1 MAQTYKKMNIDINAK
16 PTDIVTAVQKDAQSR
31 YLDISLLDNGL
42 ALNLTGHEV
51 RIYGKKPDGTEF
63 YNDGVITN
71 ATTGRCQFELTSQA
85 LSSVGI
91 VEVQVLLFKDNTQI
105 LSTHPFTINVVK
117 SLMSDGAIESSNEY
131 GALVVLYQNLYEA
144 YDLMTEMIQKI
155 GVPEAIAK
163 SLGLNTMFE
172 VWDWLIDYM
181 QKNSSAGLVD
191 KVDAIKLNTDI
202 NNAINKAAGADGTF
216 SRTAFEYNDIIPV
229 SAPNVSKAHII
240 CKFIAP
246 VSGFYKYTA
255 KRHYLSSGEK
265 AYICRVITDPSKI
278 NLYVA
283 STSGENYYIN
293 KNTDYMVSVLYG
305 KSIGSTIDYKDETYA
320 KGGAMSTLYDFFAG
334 REVLVSS
341 TFHTHYFSSSLN
353 SLTDYF
359 HAQKGEIVMFVGIP
373 YDNTSKQN
381 IYQQKITY

>member
-42 ALNLTGHEV
+42 ALDLTGHEV

-85 LSSVGI
+85 LSAVGI

-155 GVPEAIAK
+155 GVPKAIAK

-181 QKNSSAGLVD
+181 RKNSSAG
-191 KVDAIKLNTDI
+191 I
-202 NNAINKAAGADGTF
+202 
-216 SRTAFEYNDIIPV
+216 
-229 SAPNVSKAHII
+229 VSKIDDI
-240 CKFIAP
+240 
-246 VSGFYKYTA
+246 
-255 KRHYLSSGEK
+255 K
-265 AYICRVITDPSKI
+265 AYTRVYTSPSKTGFI
-278 NLYVA
+278 TQRLLYNTNLLEN
-283 STSGENYYIN
+283 STYGLNALLSAIAT
-293 KNTDYMVSVLYG
+293 KSVI
-305 KSIGSTIDYKDETYA
+305 KSIQRGRTSSTTIKIHNVNPDKCIVLLNNSLVGYA
-320 KGGAMSTLYDFFAG
+320 KGSSGSLSIEGAITINLTNTLLTIEANQKYDYSG
-334 REVLVSS
+334 G
-341 TFHTHYFSSSLN
+341 TNKY
-353 SLTDYF
+353 Y
-359 HAQKGEIVMFVGIP
+359 VGWQVIEF
-373 YDNTSKQN
+373 Y
-381 IYQQKITY
+381 